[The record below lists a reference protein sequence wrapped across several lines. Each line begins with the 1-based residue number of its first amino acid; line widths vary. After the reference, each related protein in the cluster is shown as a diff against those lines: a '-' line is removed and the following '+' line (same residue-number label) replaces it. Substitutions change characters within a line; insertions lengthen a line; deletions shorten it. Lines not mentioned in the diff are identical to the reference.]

1 MIKYILSNINPLD
14 KNRYFSIKMTTQV
27 FAYGVSAW
35 LIIDLLY
42 RYFVCK
48 PDYVFFH
55 ADYNEI
61 ISNLIGTLTTIVVS
75 SFTLIIVALQIAS
88 QQFSPRILRMFFA
101 VDLRIQGFLGF
112 YIGSILYCY
121 VIKSVGV
128 AENDFLNPAVAIGL
142 VLGILCLLA
151 FPLFVTYYVDNINAA
166 SITEKIKHRTMDEV
180 NALYPG
186 IWKSGSERTG
196 FKRICANPAAF
207 RVSVRSPFS
216 SGYLDEVTYGLLPP
230 LKEALVN
237 KYPEL
242 RITGLYQKPIIGE
255 FIGFDTTRLLSA
267 EMAVHPTA
275 EQEALVEKDLL
286 EMVQKVFVVTKY
298 RSYDQDINFG
308 IRQLVDIGIKAISP
322 AVNDPTTCVNCI
334 DYLGDIVRQLADR
347 EFPSVAAVQMK
358 AAQIYVNEFD
368 FDELLDFSFGQIY
381 QWGKND
387 PIIVKRL
394 INTISNIVP
403 VVENPLHLAILV
415 KEVED
420 FDFDFVK
427 LHETELSEKEKERF
441 QRESRESIH
450 RELNR
455 FQSNVREQVQR
466 LEQKGILSQ
475 YAFQEGETEPLERD
489 RKPVVDAVAYLRK
502 SAMIDK

>member
-27 FAYGVSAW
+27 FAYGVAAW

-42 RYFVCK
+42 RFFVSR

-61 ISNLIGTLTTIVVS
+61 LSNLIGTLTTIVVS

-101 VDLRIQGFLGF
+101 VDLRVQGFLGF

-121 VIKSVGV
+121 VIKSLGA
-128 AENDFLNPAVAIGL
+128 AENDYLNPAVVIGL
-142 VLGILCLLA
+142 VLGVLCLLA

-166 SITEKIKHRTMDEV
+166 SITERIKHRTMDEV
-180 NALYPG
+180 NTLYPVR
-186 IWKSGSERTG
+186 WMPGSEKTS
-196 FKRICANPAAF
+196 FKRVCTNPSAV
-207 RVSVRSPFS
+207 RVHVRSPFN
-216 SGYLDEVTYGLLPP
+216 SGYLDEVNYALLLP
-230 LKEALVN
+230 LKEALVK

-242 RITGLYQKPIIGE
+242 QISGLYQKPIIGE
-255 FIGFDTTRLLSA
+255 FIGFDTSRLLAA
-267 EMAVHPTA
+267 EMPARPSP
-275 EQEALVEKDLL
+275 EMEAQLEKDLL
-286 EMVQKVFVVTKY
+286 DIVQQTYIVTKY

-347 EFPSVAAVQMK
+347 EFPSVAASKMTS
-358 AAQIYVNEFD
+358 AEIHVNEFD

-381 QWGKND
+381 QWGQND

-394 INTISNIVP
+394 INTISNIIP
-403 VVENPLHLAILV
+403 VVENPLHLAILI

-427 LHETELSEKEKERF
+427 LHETQLSKKEKARF

-455 FQSNVREQVQR
+455 FHQNTAEQVQK
-466 LEQKGILSQ
+466 LEQKGILQ
-475 YAFQEGETEPLERD
+475 MYEMQPDETGPLERD
-489 RKPVVDAVAYLRK
+489 RKPVIDAVVFLRK
-502 SAMIDK
+502 FL